1 MSAIYEKKEF
11 LERNN
16 ISDEDWRECDIPWEV
31 LQEIAKD
38 HDSRR
43 EELDNAAQF
52 FARTMQRFPA
62 VHSVRWRIKDTD
74 HLLEKIIR
82 KRVEG
87 SAKYKDITAENYR
100 KKVTDLIGLR
110 ALHLFKEECLD
121 IDAELRRTWR
131 LVEKK
136 PIAYVREGDH
146 ALLTQQFR
154 ERNFKVQTHTAGYRS
169 VHYICATQPTQTE
182 VLAEIQVRTIFEEGW
197 SEIDHRIRY
206 PNFSD
211 DPVVAYFLEI
221 FNRLAGNADEMGT
234 FVTQLTQVTDQNHKA
249 AAQAISERDSALQA
263 VDSHLRKLAALEV
276 THVDAQ
282 AEIALLKNEVERLR
296 QATSAEPFG
305 LGIGGLDGDTAGD
318 GDTPSR
324 FNGYTPSRFV
334 SVASL
339 SESQKRVLHGVIKS
353 RFFQE
358 SADLRAAER
367 LRKLRQ
373 DSGLGQVLD
382 DDKTIDEE

>member
-1 MSAIYEKKEF
+1 MSAIYEKNEF

-16 ISDEDWRECDIPWEV
+16 ISDDDWSECDLPWEV

-234 FVTQLTQVTDQNHKA
+234 FVKQLTQVTDQNHKA

-263 VDSHLRKLAALEV
+263 VDIHLRRLAELEV

-282 AEIALLKNEVERLR
+282 AEIASLKKEVERLR
-296 QATSAEPFG
+296 QATSAQPLG

-318 GDTPSR
+318 S
-324 FNGYTPSRFV
+324 YTFSKF
-334 SVASL
+334 L
-339 SESQKRVLHGVIKS
+339 SPARLSAQQKLVLQGLIKS
-353 RFFQE
+353 RLISE
-358 SADLRAAER
+358 RPDLKAAER
-367 LRKLRQ
+367 LYKLRP
-373 DSGLGQVLD
+373 DGGLGQAPD
-382 DDKTIDEE
+382 DDETSEEK